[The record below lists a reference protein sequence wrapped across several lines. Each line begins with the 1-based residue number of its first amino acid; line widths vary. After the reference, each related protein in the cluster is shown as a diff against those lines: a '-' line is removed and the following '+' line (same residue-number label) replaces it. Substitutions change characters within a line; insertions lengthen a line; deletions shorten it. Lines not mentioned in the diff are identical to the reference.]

1 MAESCQNNIVEED
14 DKDRQAKNGSGNNS
28 NSNNK
33 CTIIDA
39 FASLTEEP
47 NKG

>member
-14 DKDRQAKNGSGNNS
+14 EDDRQAKNCSGNNS
-28 NSNNK
+28 NSNK